1 MNEQARSQ
9 KILPLL
15 IATLIT
21 SSGVGAGEESHGQS
35 RQVGRRSAP
44 NGQAGKFYGVGLA
57 PPVYFVNFLLLYMS
71 NPNEAAKMPAY
82 RTILPRPLSDC
93 LESNPQGCSYTAYA
107 LSFDDNARENK
118 NCDWPT
124 ECQTDPKWEQ
134 LAPGNAKAPEQINE
148 PLGLERANQL
158 AQQLG
163 IDKAMILTDQ
173 EYQCTIGVAPR
184 DTDRQ
189 LIFGCITNLTNSTGN
204 TNIPLSSY
212 GLAITDD
219 RNGSVP
225 AGDVQ
230 SLCAPNAPCLV
241 FNGLFEGPLE
251 RIATVCGWETKLD
264 RMVAETPFTE
274 FAQDGGRCQEFGGSK
289 SGGPC
294 IVAPVCTSERP

>member
-1 MNEQARSQ
+1 M
-9 KILPLL
+9 LL
-15 IATLIT
+15 VVIATLVA
-21 SSGVGAGEESHGQS
+21 SGGVGAGEERRLDS
-35 RQVGRRSAP
+35 RHAGGRGAP
-44 NGQAGKFYGVGLA
+44 DRQPGKFYGVALA

-82 RTILPRPLSDC
+82 RTTLPRPLSDC
-93 LESNPQGCSYTAYA
+93 LESKPQGCPYSAYA
-107 LSFDDNARENK
+107 LSFDDDTIGNK
-118 NCDWPT
+118 NCDWPA

-134 LAPGNAKAPEQINE
+134 LAPGNAKDPAQINE
-148 PLGLERANQL
+148 PLGMERANQL

-173 EYQCTIGVAPR
+173 EYQCTIGVPPR
-184 DTDRQ
+184 DDDRQ
-189 LIFGCITNLTNSTGN
+189 IIFACINNISNSKGN

-219 RNGSVP
+219 DNGSVP

-241 FNGLFEGPLE
+241 FNDLFMGPLE

-264 RMVAETPFTE
+264 RMVAQTPFTQ
-274 FAQDGGRCQEFGGSK
+274 FAQDGGRCQAFGGST

-294 IVAPVCTSERP
+294 IVEPVCTHQSVSR